1 MRCPECKRF
10 SKEVRVPVEGDEVA
24 IYSDCVYCG
33 RVFVERRK
41 IEPEEAITPAEEVV
55 TPKVEVG
62 KKTDY
67 VKISLAA
74 FLVVSAGLSGFF
86 YYRITQYQLAV
97 EDLQST
103 YLELHGNY
111 LSLENRSTTLE
122 GFYSELQDMYSTL
135 RDEYS
140 NLEDA
145 YTSALQEK
153 ATLQQELA
161 NASEILNF
169 NKGVLLENNK
179 TLELSAEENV
189 TLSYE
194 VVYAGFVE
202 VSFNASED
210 VVVWVGSSIS
220 EGEYYARYP
229 AFPETSFNG
238 TFRVPAMAT
247 VYINVFNPNE
257 EAEATVTLTIKY
269 TY

>member
-41 IEPEEAITPAEEVV
+41 AEEVSAPAVEVV
-55 TPKVEVG
+55 TPEVEVG

-67 VKISLAA
+67 VKISLVA

-97 EDLQST
+97 DDLQSG

-111 LSLENRSTTLE
+111 LSLENRSLTLE
-122 GFYSELQDMYSTL
+122 GFYNELQDMYSTL
-135 RDEYS
+135 RGEYS

-145 YTSALQEK
+145 YSNALQEK
-153 ATLQQELA
+153 AILQQELA
-161 NASEILNF
+161 NASEVLNF
-169 NKGVLLENNK
+169 NRGVLLEVNR
-179 TLELSAEENV
+179 TLELSAEGNV

-210 VVVWVGSSIS
+210 VVVWVGSSVS

-229 AFPETSFNG
+229 AFPETAFNG

-257 EAEATVTLTIKY
+257 EVGATVTLTIKY